1 MRKFNV
7 KRDMPGLQ
15 QEWFE
20 YRVME
25 QRGIEVW
32 GPTETRIR
40 YIMFVLLQDV
50 YSRSEM
56 RLIRRPC
63 KESFS
68 RMFRSFVT
76 KRLTCFS
83 SRFQDGGCCCQLY
96 RLSNSGGR

>member
-1 MRKFNV
+1 
-7 KRDMPGLQ
+7 
-15 QEWFE
+15 
-20 YRVME
+20 ME
-25 QRGIEVW
+25 ERGIVVW

-63 KESFS
+63 KEIFS

-76 KRLTCFS
+76 KRLACFS
-83 SRFQDGGCCCQLY
+83 SRFQDGGCCCQLTGC
-96 RLSNSGGR
+96 RIQEVDEILRALGRPHFHV